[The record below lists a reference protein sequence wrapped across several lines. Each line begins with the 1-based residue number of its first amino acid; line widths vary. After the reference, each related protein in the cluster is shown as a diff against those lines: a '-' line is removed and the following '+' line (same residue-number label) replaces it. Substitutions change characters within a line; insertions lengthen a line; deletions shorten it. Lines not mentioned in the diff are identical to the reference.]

1 MRTIEESI
9 DDLLHD
15 IESFIGGNI
24 TERQNEL
31 LNEIL
36 EIHKEEK
43 RPKGKWIPYEVK
55 LPDRIIF
62 NYKCSV
68 CGRKLVGYST
78 ETLED
83 APYCHCGADMRESE
97 VKE

>member
-43 RPKGKWIPYEVK
+43 RPKGNCETCKA
-55 LPDRIIF
+55 
-62 NYKCSV
+62 
-68 CGRKLVGYST
+68 RKLCEEKYPDGVWASFDCKRLIKKWLKM
-78 ETLED
+78 E
-83 APYCHCGADMRESE
+83 RES
-97 VKE
+97 